1 MWIACVDGF
10 FSTVK
15 DLKEP
20 GRMLI
25 RARCEKDIKNLYER
39 YRDKCPSMVKP
50 TSDETR
56 DYRWR
61 LSISK
66 RDWVKLAAELASEV
80 KYYFANWGRGDSD
93 ATNGEDRS
101 FYAQSVMT
109 SGTLDINQIPAHSQ
123 DAVFTTVQ
131 DEGVQQTWAL
141 QDQTVQLTL
150 DGLFTWQWNVNFS
163 EPLLSF
169 RLDGSWGVF

>member
-1 MWIACVDGF
+1 MLYVVPSKPVVGFTIIHWIQRSSPSWDNWVPQSLSSAGF
-10 FSTVK
+10 
-15 DLKEP
+15 
-20 GRMLI
+20 GQ
-25 RARCEKDIKNLYER
+25 Y
-39 YRDKCPSMVKP
+39 PSIQVNFRFYHP
-50 TSDETR
+50 LQTPNAPVE
-56 DYRWR
+56 
-61 LSISK
+61 
-66 RDWVKLAAELASEV
+66 
-80 KYYFANWGRGDSD
+80 YYFANWGRGDSD

-150 DGLFTWQWNVNFS
+150 DGLFTWQWNVDFS
-163 EPLLSF
+163 EPLLPF